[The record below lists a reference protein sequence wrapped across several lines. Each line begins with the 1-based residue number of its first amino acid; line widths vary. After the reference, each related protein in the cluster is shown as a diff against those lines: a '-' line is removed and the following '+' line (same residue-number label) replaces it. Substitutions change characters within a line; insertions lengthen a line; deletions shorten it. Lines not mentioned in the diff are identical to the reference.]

1 MSKAPSFASFGAI
14 TALGLAIGLAGQGS
28 AMAQTYQTRV
38 KAGERIRLDA
48 YASDDGYQSGCAS
61 RPGTVRLLLMP
72 RGGRVTQGLERAVL
86 NNKLKAT
93 GDNDCLRAPKN
104 ASAVY
109 YAARPDFSGVD
120 KVVTGVTFDN
130 GDYHQFTYVVTVD
143 PGDERPAPAATPAA
157 RPREA
162 YRPAAAPAY
171 VPPPSARPAE
181 AAAAA
186 PTSASDFLARAAREG
201 RRSAPPSVTPGL
213 PSSAAA
219 QEPTVPSAERLA
231 TAQPKAASAPASVP
245 AEMAPPPQLQQQR
258 VYEPRL

>member
-1 MSKAPSFASFGAI
+1 MPKAPSLASFGAI
-14 TALGLAIGLAGQGS
+14 MAFGLAIGLAGPGS
-28 AMAQTYQTRV
+28 AQAQTYQTRI

-61 RPGTVRLLLMP
+61 RPGTVQLLLMP

-93 GDNDCLRAPKN
+93 GDDNCLRAPKN
-104 ASAVY
+104 ASAIY

-143 PGDERPAPAATPAA
+143 PGVERPAPAATQDA
-157 RPREA
+157 RPRED

-171 VPPPSARPAE
+171 IPPPAARPAE
-181 AAAAA
+181 SAAAA

-201 RRSAPPSVTPGL
+201 RRSAPPQVTPGL

-219 QEPTVPSAERLA
+219 QEPAVPSAERLA
-231 TAQPKAASAPASVP
+231 TAQPDTPKATTPAP
-245 AEMAPPPQLQQQR
+245 AEMAPPRQQR